1 MNHKN
6 CDRDAAKTLCI
17 SIMFGAKPTSVPAK
31 VKGLIVELDK
41 ISTNIIAQYPEVY
54 AICKKKENPK
64 ASCLAN
70 VLQDMEIFENLPRYA
85 DWPTFPQLFVQG
97 ELIGGADIVA
107 ELAEAG
113 ELARIVAE
121 AESA

>member
-1 MNHKN
+1 M
-6 CDRDAAKTLCI
+6 AAMERIKAQLEAHPVVLF
-17 SIMFGAKPTSVPAK
+17 M
-31 VKGLIVELDK
+31 KG
-41 ISTNIIAQYPEVY
+41 TPEVPMCGY
-54 AICKKKENPK
+54 SKRAVD
-64 ASCLAN
+64 ALRAAGATRLHTVN
-70 VLQDMEIFENLPRYA
+70 VMADPEIRANLPRYA

-121 AESA
+121 ADAA

>member
-1 MNHKN
+1 V
-6 CDRDAAKTLCI
+6 RLFEARRR
-17 SIMFGAKPTSVPAK
+17 
-31 VKGLIVELDK
+31 
-41 ISTNIIAQYPEVY
+41 
-54 AICKKKENPK
+54 
-64 ASCLAN
+64 CLARLHTVN
-70 VLQDMEIFENLPRYA
+70 VMADPEIRANLPRYA

-121 AESA
+121 AEAA